1 MQEVYQQLQ
10 LVPVERID
18 LHEDFEP
25 SRLTKTQAQIA
36 ANQFIR
42 HPILVVQLQ
51 SGRYMVIDGV
61 HRFTSLKALGCNVIP
76 VQVIDESKYGI
87 TTWHHCV
94 SSGKWWQN
102 LQQDPTF
109 PWTTEARQETPFI
122 TVCQRHH
129 EQYLYADDLGQSK
142 LAAWSKVVASYS
154 NNCAVERIAQG
165 EINELS
171 DEVML
176 LKYQPL
182 DITEIEA
189 VVARG
194 ETVPA
199 GVTRFNISGRCL
211 NLQVP
216 LHILTEATV
225 HVRMMKWHNFLAD
238 KINSIRCYAEKVY
251 LVEQ

>member
-1 MQEVYQQLQ
+1 M
-10 LVPVERID
+10 
-18 LHEDFEP
+18 
-25 SRLTKTQAQIA
+25 
-36 ANQFIR
+36 
-42 HPILVVQLQ
+42 
-51 SGRYMVIDGV
+51 
-61 HRFTSLKALGCNVIP
+61 
-76 VQVIDESKYGI
+76 
-87 TTWHHCV
+87 
-94 SSGKWWQN
+94 
-102 LQQDPTF
+102 
-109 PWTTEARQETPFI
+109 
-122 TVCQRHH
+122 
-129 EQYLYADDLGQSK
+129 
-142 LAAWSKVVASYS
+142 
-154 NNCAVERIAQG
+154 
-165 EINELS
+165 S
-171 DEVML
+171 DEEVL

-182 DITEIEA
+182 NITEIEA

>member
-36 ANQFIR
+36 ADQFIR

-61 HRFTSLKALGCNVIP
+61 HRFTSLKALGCNAIP
-76 VQVIDESKYGI
+76 VQVIDEHKYVI
-87 TTWHHCV
+87 STWHHRV
-94 SSGKWWQN
+94 STGAWWQN
-102 LQQDPTF
+102 LQQDSAL
-109 PWTTEARQETPFI
+109 PWTTEVRQVTPFI
-122 TVCQRHH
+122 TVCQRQQ

-216 LHILTEATV
+216 LHILTEEAT
-225 HVRMMKWHNFLAD
+225 HVRMMKWHNFLD
-238 KINSIRCYAEKVY
+238 NKINSIRCYAEKVF